1 MNVKFLTQSTGYRA
15 EEGEEV
21 EEEEE
26 EEEERGQDRVVTV
39 GGNDCTAMTWIVE

>member
-1 MNVKFLTQSTGYRA
+1 MNVKFLTQSTGYRR
-15 EEGEEV
+15 EEG

-26 EEEERGQDRVVTV
+26 EEEEGGQDRVVTV

>member
-1 MNVKFLTQSTGYRA
+1 MNVKFLTQSTGYRG
-15 EEGEEV
+15 EEG

-26 EEEERGQDRVVTV
+26 EEEEGGQDRVVTV

>member
-1 MNVKFLTQSTGYRA
+1 MNVKFLTQSTGYRR
-15 EEGEEV
+15 EER

-26 EEEERGQDRVVTV
+26 EEEGGQDRVVTV

>member
-1 MNVKFLTQSTGYRA
+1 MNVKFLTQSTGYRG
-15 EEGEEV
+15 EEG

-26 EEEERGQDRVVTV
+26 EEGGQDRVVTV